1 MAFVNL
7 RLVFSKDD
15 HVNAENINACYHCY
29 LIFKTAFYFSAK
41 QGSSMEI
48 NLYYLFYDAIDYI
61 GLIF

>member
-1 MAFVNL
+1 MLA
-7 RLVFSKDD
+7 
-15 HVNAENINACYHCY
+15 YHCY